1 MMHGREKSDLAI
13 VAMKPANK
21 ANEPTAEAST
31 GASAAEP
38 VERRAGAKGNAHQQ
52 STHWTQS
59 QARVSQALE
68 RIRQAIAVIHPRW
81 EPYAGKPLVRFCAGG
96 AMKIASLPLQRQDFI
111 SLLDGAAVAWPRGVS
126 AQQPAVC
133 ERPRAFRQGRKA
145 TRRIQGERRGAVF
158 RILFGCLLL
167 SGAMAMSAAAQ
178 NAPGVTDSEIK
189 IGQTMP
195 YTGPGAWLSSLGL
208 AEKAYMQMIND
219 QGGVNGRKINLI
231 SVDDGFQ
238 LWRTGN
244 ETRKLIEVEHV
255 AFTYGS
261 IGTPTQVSV
270 AKYLNERK
278 IPQLFITSGAYRWG
292 NYKETPYTIG
302 GLSPSYRLGA
312 RLYTRHIL
320 RQDPNAKICLLYENI
335 EFGRDYTAGVR
346 DVLGDKYAATVR
358 EATYEFTDASIDRQ
372 IVELKAT
379 GCNALIAV
387 TLAPFA
393 VQAIRKVRELGWK
406 PIFFTNSISVSNVR
420 VVLQPAGLESSIG
433 LLSSTWIKDPLDPA
447 FENDPGMKDWRAWMS
462 KYLPGE
468 DVRRPGFVY
477 GYNSAATMVQVLKQA
492 GNDLSRENIMR
503 QATNLRDLE
512 LPMLL
517 PGIKVNTSPTDYYP
531 IQQLQLMQFD
541 GKRWV
546 RFGDLVYDE

>member
-1 MMHGREKSDLAI
+1 
-13 VAMKPANK
+13 MK
-21 ANEPTAEAST
+21 
-31 GASAAEP
+31 
-38 VERRAGAKGNAHQQ
+38 RR
-52 STHWTQS
+52 
-59 QARVSQALE
+59 
-68 RIRQAIAVIHPRW
+68 
-81 EPYAGKPLVRFCAGG
+81 
-96 AMKIASLPLQRQDFI
+96 DFI
-111 SLLDGAAVAWPRGVS
+111 SLVGGAAAAWPLAAS
-126 AQQPAVC
+126 ARQPAVC
-133 ERPRAFRQGRKA
+133 ERPRTFRQGLKA
-145 TRRIQGERRGAVF
+145 IRHIEGERGRAVL
-158 RILFGCLLL
+158 RSLFGCLLL
-167 SGAMAMSAAAQ
+167 SGAMAMPAAAE

-195 YTGPGAWLSSLGL
+195 YTGPGAWLSSIGL

-231 SVDDGFQ
+231 SVDDGFL

-244 ETRKLIEVEHV
+244 ETRKLIEVDHV
-255 AFTYGS
+255 AFTFGS

-278 IPQLFITSGAYRWG
+278 IPQLFIASGAYRWG
-292 NYKETPYTIG
+292 NYKATPYSIG
-302 GLSPSYRLGA
+302 FAPSYRLGA

-320 RQDPNAKICLLYENI
+320 RQDPNPRICILYEDND
-335 EFGRDYTAGVR
+335 FGRDYTAGMR

-387 TLAPFA
+387 TLPPFA
-393 VQAIRKVRELGWK
+393 VQAIRKVRDLGWK
-406 PIFFTNSISVSNVR
+406 PIFFMNSISVSVPL
-420 VVLQPAGLESSIG
+420 VLQSAGLESSIG

-468 DVRRPGFVY
+468 DVRRPSFVY

-517 PGIKVNTSPTDYYP
+517 PGIKVSTSPTDYYP
-531 IQQLQLMQFD
+531 VQQLQLMRFD

>member
-1 MMHGREKSDLAI
+1 
-13 VAMKPANK
+13 MK
-21 ANEPTAEAST
+21 
-31 GASAAEP
+31 
-38 VERRAGAKGNAHQQ
+38 RR
-52 STHWTQS
+52 
-59 QARVSQALE
+59 
-68 RIRQAIAVIHPRW
+68 
-81 EPYAGKPLVRFCAGG
+81 
-96 AMKIASLPLQRQDFI
+96 DFI
-111 SLLDGAAVAWPRGVS
+111 SLVGGAAAAWPLAAS
-126 AQQPAVC
+126 ARQPAVC
-133 ERPRAFRQGRKA
+133 ERPRTFRQGLKA
-145 TRRIQGERRGAVF
+145 IRYIEGERGRAVL
-158 RILFGCLLL
+158 RSLFGYLLL
-167 SGAMAMSAAAQ
+167 SGAMAMPAAAE

-195 YTGPGAWLSSLGL
+195 YTGPGAWLSSIGL

-231 SVDDGFQ
+231 SVDDGFL

-244 ETRKLIEVEHV
+244 ETRKLIEVDHV
-255 AFTYGS
+255 AFTFGS

-278 IPQLFITSGAYRWG
+278 IPQLFIASGAYRWG
-292 NYKETPYTIG
+292 NYKETPYSIG
-302 GLSPSYRLGA
+302 GLAPSYRLGA

-320 RQDPNAKICLLYENI
+320 RQDPNPKICILYEDND
-335 EFGRDYTAGVR
+335 FGRDYTAGVR

-387 TLAPFA
+387 TLPPFA
-393 VQAIRKVRELGWK
+393 VQAIRKVRDLGWK
-406 PIFFTNSISVSNVR
+406 PIFFMNSVSVS
-420 VVLQPAGLESSIG
+420 VPLVLQSAGLESSIG

-468 DVRRPGFVY
+468 DVRRPSFVY

-503 QATNLRDLE
+503 QARNLRDLE

-517 PGIKVNTSPTDYYP
+517 PGIKVSTSPTDYYP
-531 IQQLQLMQFD
+531 VQQLQLMRFD